1 MNELLQTHLFLAD
14 ALSQDSL
21 NALAVLT
28 VLLDPLWIGI
38 ADPNE
43 LDPSYRDYEEGDD
56 PKYHAL
62 LILRRC
68 FPELYVEAVACL
80 HGGVSAHD
88 LETFL
93 CEAFTKSG
101 IPVDDG
107 SLEILWWG
115 IPLPSYGHNL
125 DEADFHSSFPEALS
139 ILALFGIVLDEEGEI
154 HLPDTQAACDLAICL
169 RQSLETHIDEHEKLR
184 QIFFAIGWLW
194 GISGNSCVDMDSE
207 AMMEVQPL
215 DWCEQDIDFARHMIK
230 EAHEIMDDALAGIEY
245 LNANPTAF
253 AIVQAHL
260 DSLEVAYLT
269 KFTKGENPSYEQL
282 RHLTE
287 QCQLD
292 WSALAGSPL

>member
-1 MNELLQTHLFLAD
+1 MNDLLQTHLFLAD

-38 ADPNE
+38 ADPDE

-56 PKYHAL
+56 PKYLAL

-68 FPELYVEAVACL
+68 FPEVYVEAVAHL
-80 HGGVSAHD
+80 HKGISASD
-88 LETFL
+88 METFL
-93 CEAFTKSG
+93 CEAFTKAG
-101 IPVDDG
+101 IPIDDG

-125 DEADFHSSFPEALS
+125 DEADFHSSFPDALS
-139 ILALFGIVLDEEGEI
+139 VLALFGIVLDEEGEI
-154 HLPDTQAACDLAICL
+154 QMPNMQTACDLAICL
-169 RQSLETHIDEHEKLR
+169 RQSLEAHIGEHEKLR

-207 AMMEVQPL
+207 AMMEIQPL
-215 DWCEQDIDFARHMIK
+215 DWVDQDIEFARHMIQ

-245 LNANPTAF
+245 LNANAPASV
-253 AIVQAHL
+253 ILQAHL
-260 DSLEVAYLT
+260 DTLENAYLST
-269 KFTKGENPSYEQL
+269 FTKGENPSYEQL

-292 WSALAGSPL
+292 WSALTGSSL

>member
-1 MNELLQTHLFLAD
+1 MTELLQTHLFLAE
-14 ALSQDSL
+14 ALGHDSL

-28 VLLDPLWIGI
+28 VLLDPLWIGVD
-38 ADPNE
+38 DPDE
-43 LDPSYRDYEEGDD
+43 LDPRYYDYQEGDD

-68 FPELYVEAVACL
+68 FPELYVEAVTHL
-80 HGGVSAHD
+80 HTGISASD
-88 LETFL
+88 IETFL
-93 CEAFTKSG
+93 CEGFSKVG
-101 IPVDDG
+101 IPMDDG
-107 SLEILWWG
+107 SLESIWWG

-125 DEADFHSSFPEALS
+125 NEADFHASFPETLS
-139 ILALFGIVLDEEGEI
+139 ILALFGIILDEEGEI
-154 HLPDTQAACDLAICL
+154 QIPNMQTACDLAICL
-169 RQSLETHIDEHEKLR
+169 RQSLEAHIGKHEKLR

-215 DWCEQDIDFARHMIK
+215 DWCEQDIDFARHMIH

-245 LNANPTAF
+245 LNTNAPAS
-253 AIVQAHL
+253 IILQAHL
-260 DSLEVAYLT
+260 DILENAYLSSF
-269 KFTKGENPSYEQL
+269 KKGENPSYEQL

-292 WSALAGSPL
+292 WPALTGSPL